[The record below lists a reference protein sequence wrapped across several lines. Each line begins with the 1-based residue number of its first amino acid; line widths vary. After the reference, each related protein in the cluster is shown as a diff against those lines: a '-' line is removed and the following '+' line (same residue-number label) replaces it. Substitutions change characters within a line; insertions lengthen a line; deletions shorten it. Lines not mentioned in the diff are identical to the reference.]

1 MTQAELDT
9 RLDAKVR
16 DARRAFRKA
25 VTDIPS
31 VSSHE
36 AHRINSA
43 ALLLETELLTAAHC
57 HWRDAIRLAFDR

>member
-1 MTQAELDT
+1 VNQQELDT

-16 DARRAFRKA
+16 DARRGFRKA

-31 VSSHE
+31 VSSTE
-36 AHRINSA
+36 AYRINSA
-43 ALLLETELLTAAHC
+43 ALQLEVELLTAAHE